1 MISKAGWN
9 HWLKEK
15 TLESKIQN
23 ENRLFIKISP
33 KDLKEAVNQIVKDEE
48 FTHII
53 TITGIDIGKD
63 VEVIYHLSLGRSI
76 LSLRTMV
83 PKDNPTLS
91 SIIDILPGASIYEKE
106 VHDLLGV
113 SFEGNPDLTPLL
125 LPDKWPRDVYPL
137 RRDWPSDR
145 LKRRLENL

>member
-1 MISKAGWN
+1 MISEAWWN
-9 HWLKEK
+9 HWFKEK
-15 TLESKIQN
+15 SLDFKRQN
-23 ENRLFIKISP
+23 EDRLFIKISP
-33 KDLKEAVNQIVKDEE
+33 KDLKESVNLLEKDEG

-53 TITGIDIGKD
+53 MITGIDVGKD
-63 VEVIYHLSLGRSI
+63 VEVIYHLSFGRSV

-91 SIIDILPGASIYEKE
+91 SIIDILPGASIYERE

-125 LPDKWPRDVYPL
+125 LPDKWSRDVYPL
-137 RRDWPSDR
+137 RRDLPSDR
-145 LKRRLENL
+145 LKRILEDL